1 MAVLDGS
8 KVSLL
13 HLEKGKWQKDQELP
27 VQHEGAWPRDL
38 RGRLVVGKDHL
49 LDVYLPGV
57 FCQTT
62 QHGATVLECAAREE
76 AWPLDGGLRAGF
88 DAKRNYFTGVMS
100 PAVGKYTSVAAFYSA
115 VALPRDKYM
124 LWVFASVDG
133 TVHAVDG
140 MTDQVWLTVP
150 WGSDI
155 AAVHTG
161 CGSGWQVAASG
172 KTDTGNDELKIFDVP
187 DREPLAMSAGLSFPG
202 RITALWAGS
211 EAEALAVVRN
221 EDAGRYEAYRVL
233 FSCGE

>member
-1 MAVLDGS
+1 
-8 KVSLL
+8 
-13 HLEKGKWQKDQELP
+13 
-27 VQHEGAWPRDL
+27 
-38 RGRLVVGKDHL
+38 
-49 LDVYLPGV
+49 
-57 FCQTT
+57 
-62 QHGATVLECAAREE
+62 
-76 AWPLDGGLRAGF
+76 
-88 DAKRNYFTGVMS
+88 MS